1 MQQNAVVEAE
11 LESNGDDEVDERG
24 RPRRQN
30 NHPPSR
36 IKLKVPSFR
45 GSSSPEE
52 FLEWVR
58 KVEKVFYWYE
68 YTDEKKCK
76 VVALEFTDYTLLW
89 WENFKIQRRRDDEE
103 DITIWTAMKRV
114 IKKRFVL
121 DYYKLELYIK
131 LQTLRQG
138 FFSVEELLMI
148 RCSIYLGLLLMLI
161 EPQEQTIA
169 RFIAN
174 VVEL

>member
-1 MQQNAVVEAE
+1 
-11 LESNGDDEVDERG
+11 
-24 RPRRQN
+24 
-30 NHPPSR
+30 
-36 IKLKVPSFR
+36 
-45 GSSSPEE
+45 
-52 FLEWVR
+52 
-58 KVEKVFYWYE
+58 
-68 YTDEKKCK
+68 